1 MCSRPK
7 PSQHHRLLPFPAQA
21 ARARA
26 ANCSR
31 GVHTDEGISLIE
43 VIVAFVILLVT
54 VLPLTYL
61 LTSAVQSSSDARQR
75 TAALQLADSWLET
88 LSNTTPPTRAD
99 GTVLTGQTQTAS
111 TLINSS
117 KTQVPQSTL
126 AGTNF
131 SVSAEYTTQSV
142 NNQGQSDLCSSG
154 QPPSPSHPSVILLQ
168 VTVSWNHGQSSLSD
182 TTAIDYPQPG
192 LQTEGFLAVQV
203 YNNGQDDVS
212 GNSAATR
219 LTAVPVTISETSANP
234 TFSTVTLNPDQNGCV
249 FVQVP
254 TGTYSVS
261 LGQPTSGRPSTFTGY
276 SGTPAFVNTSGST
289 TDSATGQ
296 SVTRGRRADGPTRR
310 LRRRHQL
317 DDLLRWLSR
326 RGRRGEL
333 PGHLGTSVCGNRQRG
348 VVGLGH
354 LGWHRTQ
361 LVLD

>member
-1 MCSRPK
+1 MLTTETLPA
-7 PSQHHRLLPFPAQA
+7 PSTAPIPGTGG
-21 ARARA
+21 ARRA

-88 LSNTTPPTRAD
+88 CPTLLRRR
-99 GTVLTGQTQTAS
+99 GRTVRSSPVQTQTAS

-219 LTAVPVTISETSANP
+219 LTAVPVHH
-234 TFSTVTLNPDQNGCV
+234 FGD
-249 FVQVP
+249 
-254 TGTYSVS
+254 
-261 LGQPTSGRPSTFTGY
+261 LGPIPRSRP
-276 SGTPAFVNTSGST
+276 
-289 TDSATGQ
+289 
-296 SVTRGRRADGPTRR
+296 
-310 LRRRHQL
+310 
-317 DDLLRWLSR
+317 
-326 RGRRGEL
+326 
-333 PGHLGTSVCGNRQRG
+333 
-348 VVGLGH
+348 
-354 LGWHRTQ
+354 
-361 LVLD
+361 